1 MIIFDFSKMYFLS
14 SDIPPSTYSRI
25 THKLCIT
32 KGEIFSQ
39 VSCFQYLTQSCD
51 ISHIA
56 NKSDSQKMILL
67 LKLLTKNQS
76 YRIEM
81 LDIKKIYNFSP
92 SSLGLHKWKCP
103 HQIKR
108 YLQEQ
113 AWSLT
118 SKRRTWE
125 MPSRGHQHQNLWN
138 FHLLR

>member
-1 MIIFDFSKMYFLS
+1 MIIFDFSKMYFLF
-14 SDIPPSTYSRI
+14 SDLPPSSYSRI

-81 LDIKKIYNFSP
+81 LDIKKYI
-92 SSLGLHKWKCP
+92 
-103 HQIKR
+103 I
-108 YLQEQ
+108 
-113 AWSLT
+113 
-118 SKRRTWE
+118 
-125 MPSRGHQHQNLWN
+125 
-138 FHLLR
+138 FHLLLLVCISENARIK

>member
-1 MIIFDFSKMYFLS
+1 MIIFDFSKMYFLF
-14 SDIPPSTYSRI
+14 SDLPPSSYSRI
-25 THKLCIT
+25 THKLCFT

-81 LDIKKIYNFSP
+81 LDIKKNI
-92 SSLGLHKWKCP
+92 
-103 HQIKR
+103 
-108 YLQEQ
+108 
-113 AWSLT
+113 
-118 SKRRTWE
+118 
-125 MPSRGHQHQNLWN
+125 
-138 FHLLR
+138 